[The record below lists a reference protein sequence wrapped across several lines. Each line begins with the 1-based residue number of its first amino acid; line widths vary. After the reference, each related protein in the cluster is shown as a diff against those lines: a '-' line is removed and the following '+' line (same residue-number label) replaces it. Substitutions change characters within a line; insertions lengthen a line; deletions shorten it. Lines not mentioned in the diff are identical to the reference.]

1 MTDIDPFATQR
12 DASGSLTAELAAA
25 GFEDAREI
33 GRGGFGVVYRCTQAA
48 LDRTVA
54 IKVLTADLDEQ
65 NRERFIREQRA
76 AGRLTGHP
84 NVVNV
89 LHVGVTDNGRP
100 YIVMPYHAQDSL
112 DTRIRRHGPLPLDE
126 ALRLGV
132 KMAGALETAH
142 RLGILHRDVKP
153 GNILLTD
160 YGEPALSD
168 FGIARIA
175 GGFETTAGVVTGS
188 PAFTAPEVV
197 TGEPPSAA
205 ADVYGLGATLF
216 AAMTGHAAFERR
228 SGEQVV
234 AQFLRIAAEP
244 GPDPRKH
251 GVPEDVSTIIER
263 AMSGTPASRPSATE
277 LGQQLRASQRLH
289 GFPVDEMALHAE
301 PGDEQPEENAM
312 AAGHQ
317 LVSHAHE
324 FFREVTSF
332 VGRRHEVAAVKARL
346 SDSRIVTL
354 TGFGGVGKTRLACRV
369 ASEVRRTYAD
379 GVWFVD
385 LAAISSPDLVVSAI
399 TEALDIRDGL
409 DPGGTHYLFEFLGG
423 RHALIVLDNCEH
435 LIEACG
441 SVAAE
446 IVRRADRVQILA
458 TSREPLGVLGEAVF
472 EVPPLSVLDDS
483 QLAEGR
489 EGKGFHSEAVDL
501 FEQRAASVVPG
512 YTLDDESRLGV
523 ARLCRRLDGIPLAI
537 ELAAV
542 RIRSIPLDR
551 VLSREGA
558 LFDLLTRGNRGGPVR
573 HQTLRGA
580 IDWSFDLCSPE
591 EQALWARLSVFAG
604 GFDFDAVESV
614 CTDPKTVPDAL
625 EIISTLVEKSVVST
639 VQSGST
645 VRYKLLESIKDYAV
659 ERLAEQGDED
669 TCRRKHRDYFLHL
682 SERSESQ
689 SHASG
694 QLEWNRRLRHERAN
708 LRSALEYCL
717 STPGEARTGLRM
729 AGSLWF
735 FWNASGLLRD
745 GRYWLSRALEA
756 DQDPSSERAKA
767 LWVIGWY
774 AMIQG
779 DNATAKRYLLEC
791 SAVAESIGD
800 RTAQAFALQFRGT
813 VEEIDGNL
821 DIALELLNAAMKH
834 HAESGDV
841 NSLTLLGGAQ
851 LAFVHCLSGNLE
863 QSIASA
869 DETIALGKSLGERFA
884 TSWAL
889 WSRGLALWTQ
899 REFARASDSLKEA
912 IELKQSLSDWLG
924 VSVCTEIL
932 AWIAIEEGNPVR
944 SARLLG
950 IGRTL
955 CSEMGSSPLFGSE
968 TLVRT
973 RTRYEQRARQL
984 LGDTAFEKESR
995 AGEGLEHLASIEF
1008 ALHKRTSKPP
1018 TPATPAAK
1026 VKLTPRE
1033 KEVGKLVAEG
1043 LTNKEIAERLVISP
1057 RTAEGHVDRILTKT
1071 GHRTRA
1077 QLAAWIA
1084 REESIDSR
1092 KS

>member
-1 MTDIDPFATQR
+1 
-12 DASGSLTAELAAA
+12 
-25 GFEDAREI
+25 
-33 GRGGFGVVYRCTQAA
+33 
-48 LDRTVA
+48 
-54 IKVLTADLDEQ
+54 
-65 NRERFIREQRA
+65 
-76 AGRLTGHP
+76 
-84 NVVNV
+84 
-89 LHVGVTDNGRP
+89 
-100 YIVMPYHAQDSL
+100 
-112 DTRIRRHGPLPLDE
+112 
-126 ALRLGV
+126 LGV

-153 GNILLTD
+153 GNILVSD
-160 YGEPALSD
+160 YGEPALTD

-197 TGEPPSAA
+197 TGQPPSAA
-205 ADVYGLGATLF
+205 SDVYGLGATLF
-216 AAMTGHAAFERR
+216 AAVTGHAAFERR

-251 GVPEDVSTIIER
+251 GVPEDVSAIIER
-263 AMSGTPASRPSATE
+263 AMAGAPEGRPSATE

-289 GFPVDEMALHAE
+289 GFPLDEMALHTE
-301 PGDEQPEENAM
+301 PGDVQPEENAR

-332 VGRRHEVAAVKARL
+332 VGRRKEVAAIKARL

-369 ASEVRRTYAD
+369 AAEVRRTYT
-379 GVWFVD
+379 GGTWFVD

-399 TEALDIRDGL
+399 TEALDIRDGMNA
-409 DPGGTHYLFEFLGG
+409 DGTHYLFEFLGE

-446 IVRRADRVQILA
+446 IARGTDRVQILA
-458 TSREPLGVLGEAVF
+458 TSREPLGVLGETVF
-472 EVPPLSVLDDS
+472 EVPPMPVLNEDKPADG
-483 QLAEGR
+483 QDGTM
-489 EGKGFHSEAVDL
+489 FHSEAVDL

-512 YTLDDESRLGV
+512 YTLDDESRLRV
-523 ARLCRRLDGIPLAI
+523 ARLCQRLDGIPLAI

-542 RIRSIPLDR
+542 RIRSLPLDR

-580 IDWSFDLCSPE
+580 IDWSFNLCSPE
-591 EQALWARLSVFAG
+591 EQVLWARLSVFAS

-614 CTDPKTVPDAL
+614 CTDPDILPDAFDL
-625 EIISTLVEKSVVST
+625 ISSLVEKSVIST

-645 VRYKLLESIKDYAV
+645 VRYKLLESINAYAV
-659 ERLAEQGDED
+659 EKLAEQGQED
-669 TCRRKHRDYFLHL
+669 TWHRNHRDYFLRL
-682 SERSESQ
+682 AERSEGQ
-689 SHASG
+689 SRGSG

-745 GRYWLSRALEA
+745 GRYWLTRALEA
-756 DQDPSSERAKA
+756 DRQPSSERAKA

-774 AMIQG
+774 SMLQG
-779 DNATAKRYLLEC
+779 DNATAKRYLLES

-821 DIALELLNAAMKH
+821 DVALELLNAAMKH
-834 HAESGDV
+834 HAESGEV

-869 DETIALGKSLGERFA
+869 DETIALGKSLRERFA

-899 REFARASDSLKEA
+899 REFAQASDSLKEA

-950 IGRTL
+950 VGRTL
-955 CSEMGSSPLFGSE
+955 CSEMGSSPLFGSDE
-968 TLVRT
+968 LVRT
-973 RTRYEQRARQL
+973 RTRYEKRARQL
-984 LGDTAFEKESR
+984 LGDSAFDRECQ
-995 AGEGLEHLASIEF
+995 AGERLDHLASIEF
-1008 ALHKRTSKPP
+1008 ALHKRTSAPAAAV
-1018 TPATPAAK
+1018 TPSAK

-1071 GHRTRA
+1071 GHRSRA

-1092 KS
+1092 NP

>member
-12 DASGSLTAELAAA
+12 GATGSITAELAAA
-25 GFEDAREI
+25 GFEDAQEI

-54 IKVLTADLDEQ
+54 IKVLTADLDEE
-65 NRERFIREQRA
+65 NRERFLREQRA

-89 LHVGVTDNGRP
+89 LHVGVTDTGRP
-100 YIVMPYHAQDSL
+100 YIVMPYHAHDSL
-112 DTRIRRHGPLPLDE
+112 DTRIRRDGPLPLDE

-153 GNILLTD
+153 GNILVTD

-216 AAMTGHAAFERR
+216 AVMTGHAAFERR

-234 AQFLRIAAEP
+234 AQFLRITAEP
-244 GPDPRKH
+244 VPDPRKH
-251 GVPEDVSTIIER
+251 GIPEDVSAIIER

-289 GFPVDEMALHAE
+289 NFPVDEMALHTE
-301 PGDEQPEENAM
+301 PGDSHREENV
-312 AAGHQ
+312 AAADQ
-317 LVSHAHE
+317 LVPTAHE

-332 VGRRHEVAAVKARL
+332 VGRRNEVAAVKARL
-346 SDSRIVTL
+346 ADSRIVTL

-369 ASEVRRTYAD
+369 ALEVRRTYAD
-379 GVWFVD
+379 GIWFVD
-385 LAAISSPDLVVSAI
+385 LAAISLPELVVSAI
-399 TEALDIRDGL
+399 AEGLDIRDGVTA
-409 DPGGTHYLFEFLGG
+409 DGTHYLFEFLGG

-441 SVAAE
+441 TVAAE
-446 IVRRADRVQILA
+446 IVRRSDRVQILA

-472 EVPPLSVLDDS
+472 EVPPLSVLDEA

-489 EGKGFHSEAVDL
+489 EGKSFHSEAVDL

-542 RIRSIPLDR
+542 RIRSLPLDR

-591 EQALWARLSVFAG
+591 EQVLWARLSVFAG
-604 GFDFDAVESV
+604 SFDFDAVESV
-614 CTDPKTVPDAL
+614 CTDPDIVPDAL
-625 EIISTLVEKSVVST
+625 ELISTLVEKSVVST

-669 TCRRKHRDYFLHL
+669 KWHRNHRDYFLRL
-682 SERSESQ
+682 SERSEAQ
-689 SHASG
+689 SLASG

-745 GRYWLSRALEA
+745 GRYWLTRALEA
-756 DQDPSSERAKA
+756 DRQPSRERAKA

-779 DNATAKRYLLEC
+779 DITTSKRYLMEC
-791 SAVAESIGD
+791 SDVAESVGD
-800 RTAQAFALQFRGT
+800 RTAQAFALQFRGAA
-813 VEEIDGNL
+813 EEIDGNL
-821 DIALELLNAAMKH
+821 EVALELLTAGTSH
-834 HAESGDV
+834 HAESGEV

-863 QSIASA
+863 QSLAWA
-869 DETIALGKSLGERFA
+869 EETIARGKALPERFS

-889 WSRGLALWTQ
+889 WARGLALWTQ
-899 REFARASDSLKEA
+899 RKYPQASDSLKEA

-924 VSVCTEIL
+924 VSACTEIL
-932 AWIAIEEGNPVR
+932 AWIAIEEGNPAR

-955 CSEMGSSPLFGSE
+955 CGEMGSSPLFGNE
-968 TLVRT
+968 ELIRT
-973 RTRYEQRARQL
+973 RTRYENRTRQL
-984 LGDTAFEKESR
+984 LGDAAFERESQ
-995 AGEGLEHLASIEF
+995 AGERLEHLASIEF
-1008 ALHKRTSKPP
+1008 ALQKRTSKPAA
-1018 TPATPAAK
+1018 PATPSAQ

-1071 GHRTRA
+1071 GHRSRA

-1084 REESIDSR
+1084 REESIDSG
-1092 KS
+1092 KP